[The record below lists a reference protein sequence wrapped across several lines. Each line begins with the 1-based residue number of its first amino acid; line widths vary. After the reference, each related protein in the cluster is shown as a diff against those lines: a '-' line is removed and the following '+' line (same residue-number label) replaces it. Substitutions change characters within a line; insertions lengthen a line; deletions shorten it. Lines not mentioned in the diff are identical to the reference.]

1 MKFKSALSRL
11 LPNSVL
17 RWRDASKDI
26 GGMVFDADSSIHE
39 DIKSKYNFDEALL
52 ELFVGNEE
60 RPVHKWHHYIP
71 LYAQY
76 FSRFRASPVRFLEIG
91 VFRGGSLQ
99 MWRKYFGENAIIY
112 GIDSD
117 SECAKLNGLS
127 AQVRIGS
134 QDDPEFLRQV
144 VDEMGGIDVILDDGS
159 HQAKHQI
166 KSFKYLFPR
175 MNRGGVYMVEDL
187 HTSFWRGYGGGYG
200 RQSNFFGFSS
210 DLIND
215 MHHWWHFNRLK
226 HPTLKDMCSGVH
238 IHDSIA
244 VFDKG
249 AVYEPTHSMVP

>member
-1 MKFKSALSRL
+1 MKLKSISRRF
-11 LPNSVL
+11 LPNFIRGWL
-17 RWRDASKDI
+17 RANKGIVDMA
-26 GGMVFDADSSIHE
+26 FDADLSIHE
-39 DIKSKYNFDEALL
+39 DIKSKYNFDEELL
-52 ELFVGNEE
+52 NLFVGNEGQ
-60 RPVHKWHHYIP
+60 PIHKWHHYIP
-71 LYAQY
+71 LYDRY
-76 FSRFRASPVRFLEIG
+76 FSRFRDSPVRFLEIG
-91 VFRGGSLQ
+91 VWKGGSLQ

-112 GIDSD
+112 SIDSD
-117 SECAKLNGLS
+117 PECAKLNGLS

-134 QDDPEFLRQV
+134 QDDPDFLTHV
-144 VDEMGGIDVILDDGS
+144 IDEMGGVDVILDDGS
-159 HQAKHQI
+159 HKTKHQI

-175 MNRGGVYMVEDL
+175 MSRGGVYMVEDL

-200 RQSNFFGFSS
+200 CQSNFFGFSS

-238 IHDSIA
+238 IHDSVA

>member
-76 FSRFRASPVRFLEIG
+76 FCRFRASPVRFLEIG

>member
-1 MKFKSALSRL
+1 MKLKSISRRF
-11 LPNSVL
+11 LPNFIRGWL
-17 RWRDASKDI
+17 RANKGIVDMA
-26 GGMVFDADSSIHE
+26 FDADLSIHE
-39 DIKSKYNFDEALL
+39 DIKSKYNFDEELL
-52 ELFVGNEE
+52 NLFVGNEGQ
-60 RPVHKWHHYIP
+60 PIHKWHHYIP
-71 LYAQY
+71 LYDRY
-76 FSRFRASPVRFLEIG
+76 FSRFRDSPVRFLEIG
-91 VFRGGSLQ
+91 VWKGGSLQ

-117 SECAKLNGLS
+117 PECAKLNGLS
-127 AQVRIGS
+127 GQVRIGS
-134 QDDPEFLRQV
+134 QDDPDFLTHV
-144 VDEMGGIDVILDDGS
+144 IDEMGGVDVILDDGS
-159 HQAKHQI
+159 HKTKHQI
-166 KSFKYLFPR
+166 KSFKHLFPR
-175 MNRGGVYMVEDL
+175 MSRGGVYMVEDL

-238 IHDSIA
+238 IHDSVA

>member
-39 DIKSKYNFDEALL
+39 DIKSKYNFDEELL
-52 ELFVGNEE
+52 DFYAGNEG
-60 RPVHKWHHYIP
+60 RTVHKWHHYIP
-71 LYAQY
+71 LYDQY